1 MSIRSSRSVTTD
13 FKSSIVASVVDVTH
27 EGQTHFYIRLYL
39 LVRWQM
45 SKSYVIICI
54 GFGPKFHV
62 WCQVNTSRNLMLS
75 SSVPIT
81 TKSSSV
87 NLNCLP
93 VCQLFECSWN
103 VLIWENLLCNSY
115 CHYMYFISPSV
126 CRREG
131 YNSPITS
138 RYHVLLYI
146 LLIHIFNHVS
156 YLIPLITPGHTIF
169 SN

>member
-1 MSIRSSRSVTTD
+1 MLLMKAKLIFIFVYTSWWGDRCPSLMLLFVSGLAPNSMS
-13 FKSSIVASVVDVTH
+13 
-27 EGQTHFYIRLYL
+27 
-39 LVRWQM
+39 
-45 SKSYVIICI
+45 
-54 GFGPKFHV
+54 
-62 WCQVNTSRNLMLS
+62 QVNTSRNLMLS

-156 YLIPLITPGHTIF
+156 YLIPLITPGHTLF